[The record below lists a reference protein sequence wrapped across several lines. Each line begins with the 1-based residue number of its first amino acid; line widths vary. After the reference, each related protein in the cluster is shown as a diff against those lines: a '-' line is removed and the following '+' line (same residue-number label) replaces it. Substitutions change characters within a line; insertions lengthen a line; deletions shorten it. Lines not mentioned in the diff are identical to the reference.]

1 MADIQKESQ
10 ELQTRLNEMSNDMA
24 EIKAAAAKV
33 SLPPHSN
40 LQNPAKPYPLVQALR
55 R

>member
-10 ELQTRLNEMSNDMA
+10 ELQTRLNEMSNDIA

-33 SLPPHSN
+33 SLPPNAN
-40 LQNPAKPYPLVQALR
+40 LLSSAKH
-55 R
+55 